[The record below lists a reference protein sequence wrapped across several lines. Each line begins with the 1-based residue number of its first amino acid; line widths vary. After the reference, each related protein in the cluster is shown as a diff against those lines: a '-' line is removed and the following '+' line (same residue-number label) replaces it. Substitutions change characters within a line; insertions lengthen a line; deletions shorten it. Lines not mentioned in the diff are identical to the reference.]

1 MELNTILFIKK
12 KFQEHY
18 RKEPP
23 EPPPCLEKRE
33 WGFLMFD
40 PDSGMRRHKAFISV
54 GEMQEYIQ
62 AMAPAHVYHSTA
74 YYQHPGAPTMKEKN
88 WEGADLIFD
97 IDADHLPVKTD
108 SFKAMLDA
116 AKQEII
122 KLVGFLMDD
131 FGFGEESLH
140 IAFSGGRGYHVHVRD
155 PRVLILDSAQRR
167 EIIDYLETKGLDK
180 KYFISRKLIRSEI
193 DFGDKS
199 YTEDYGKKS
208 TGTQHKISRSG
219 WGKHILDYFSD
230 YLEGLSKL
238 DDDEI
243 IKILKNLGIKRKK
256 QRNNIISVCRNKKSI
271 HNFKQYGEIDIA
283 QYSEKFFDLI
293 IEKAINENKV
303 ILGGAYV
310 DEPVTADIKRLIR
323 AASSLHGKSGM
334 KVVTLTVD
342 ELHRFEPL
350 VDAVVFGDNEIK
362 INVTR
367 PTTVEM
373 MDEQFEVE
381 EGANVLPEYA
391 AIYLMCKGA
400 AEYMGGVR

>member
-1 MELNTILFIKK
+1 MELNTILFIKR

-23 EPPPCLEKRE
+23 EPPPGLEKRE
-33 WGFLMFD
+33 WGFLMLE
-40 PDSGMRRHKAFISV
+40 PDSGMRRHKAFISIA
-54 GEMQEYIQ
+54 EMQEYIQ
-62 AMAPAHVYHSTA
+62 AMVPAHVYHSAA
-74 YYQHPGAPTMKEKN
+74 YYQHPGAPTMKEKD

-108 SFKAMLDA
+108 SFKVMLDD
-116 AKQEII
+116 AKQEIT

-155 PRVLILDSAQRR
+155 PGVLSLDSAQRR
-167 EIIDYLETKGLDK
+167 EIVDYLSGTGLDRDHIFK
-180 KYFISRKLIRSEI
+180 KKNVEGDDKRSKILVFPSESQGGWGRLVNRELIRYLQELT
-193 DFGDKS
+193 GDEYPAKRLM
-199 YTEDYGKKS
+199 EFDKIGKKKAQKIINTVNDPVHLEPLRMGNFDALS
-208 TGTQHKISRSG
+208 TIPASFWDTALQQVMP
-219 WGKHILDYFSD
+219 HI
-230 YLEGLSKL
+230 GVH
-238 DDDEI
+238 I
-243 IKILKNLGIKRKK
+243 
-256 QRNNIISVCRNKKSI
+256 
-271 HNFKQYGEIDIA
+271 
-283 QYSEKFFDLI
+283 
-293 IEKAINENKV
+293 
-303 ILGGAYV
+303 

-334 KVVTLTVD
+334 KVISLTVD

-367 PTTVEM
+367 ATTVEM

-400 AEYMGGVR
+400 AEYMGGMR

>member
-1 MELNTILFIKK
+1 MELNTILFIKR

-23 EPPPCLEKRE
+23 EPPPCLEERE

-62 AMAPAHVYHSTA
+62 AMVPAHVYHSAA

-108 SFKAMLDA
+108 SFKVMLDT

-122 KLVGFLMDD
+122 KLVEFLMDD
-131 FGFGEESLH
+131 FGFGEGSLH

-155 PRVLILDSAQRR
+155 QRVLSLDSAQRR
-167 EIIDYLETKGLDK
+167 EIVDYLSGTGLDLDHIFKK
-180 KYFISRKLIRSEI
+180 KYVEGDDKRSKILVFPSESQGGWGRLVNRELIRYLQELT
-193 DFGDKS
+193 GDENPAKRLM
-199 YTEDYGKKS
+199 EFKKI
-208 TGTQHKISRSG
+208 GEKKAQKI
-219 WGKHILDYFSD
+219 INTVNDPV
-230 YLEGLSKL
+230 YLEPLRMGNFDALS
-238 DDDEI
+238 
-243 IKILKNLGIKRKK
+243 
-256 QRNNIISVCRNKKSI
+256 SI
-271 HNFKQYGEIDIA
+271 PAGFWETALQ
-283 QYSEKFFDLI
+283 Q
-293 IEKAINENKV
+293 V
-303 ILGGAYV
+303 IPHIGV
-310 DEPVTADIKRLIR
+310 HIDEPVTADIKRLIR

-334 KVVTLTVD
+334 KVVSLTVD

-362 INVTR
+362 INVTSA
-367 PTTVEM
+367 TTVEM
-373 MDEQFEVE
+373 MGEQFKVE

-400 AEYMGGVR
+400 AEYMGGVA

>member
-33 WGFLMFD
+33 WGFLMLE
-40 PDSGMRRHKAFISV
+40 PDSGMRRHKAFVSIA
-54 GEMQEYIQ
+54 EMQEYIQ
-62 AMAPAHVYHSTA
+62 AMVPAHVYHSAA

-97 IDADHLPVKTD
+97 LDADHLPEPAISYKEMLENVKYET
-108 SFKAMLDA
+108 
-116 AKQEII
+116 E
-122 KLVGFLMDD
+122 KLINFLIDD
-131 FGFGEESLH
+131 FGFSEDELH
-140 IAFSGGRGYHVHVRD
+140 IAFSGGRGYHIHVRD
-155 PRVLILDSAQRR
+155 PRVLSLDSAQRR
-167 EIIDYLETKGLDK
+167 EIVDYLSGTGLDLDHIYKK
-180 KYFISRKLIRSEI
+180 KYVEGDDKKSKILVFPSESQGGWGRLVNRKLI
-193 DFGDKS
+193 S
-199 YTEDYGKKS
+199 YLQELTGAEKPVKKLMEFDRIGKKTANKIINTVNDPDHLQPLRMGNFDALS
-208 TGTQHKISRSG
+208 SIPTGFWETALQQVIP
-219 WGKHILDYFSD
+219 HI
-230 YLEGLSKL
+230 GVH
-238 DDDEI
+238 I
-243 IKILKNLGIKRKK
+243 
-256 QRNNIISVCRNKKSI
+256 
-271 HNFKQYGEIDIA
+271 
-283 QYSEKFFDLI
+283 
-293 IEKAINENKV
+293 
-303 ILGGAYV
+303 

>member
-1 MELNTILFIKK
+1 MEFNTILFIKK

-40 PDSGMRRHKAFISV
+40 PDLGMRRHKAFISV

-97 IDADHLPVKTD
+97 LDGDHLPEPAISYKGMLENVKYET
-108 SFKAMLDA
+108 
-116 AKQEII
+116 E
-122 KLVGFLMDD
+122 KLVDFLTDD
-131 FGFGEESLH
+131 FGFKEDELH
-140 IAFSGGRGYHVHVRD
+140 IAFSGGRGYHIHIRNSK
-155 PRVLILDSAQRR
+155 VLKLESAQRR
-167 EIIDYLETKGLDK
+167 EIVDYLSGTGLDL
-180 KYFISRKLIRSEI
+180 KYFMKVERISGFQKGKMK
-193 DFGDKS
+193 DDKINMVS
-199 YTEDYGKKS
+199 
-208 TGTQHKISRSG
+208 QLG
-219 WGKHILDYFSD
+219 WGKKISKYFKQ
-230 YLEGLSKL
+230 YLEDLSEL
-238 DDDEI
+238 EDDEI
-243 IKILKNLGIKRKK
+243 IEELKKNGMRMKK
-256 QRNNIISVCRNKKSI
+256 QRENIIKVINDANTINKI
-271 HNFKQYGEIDIA
+271 GEGYIDIA
-283 QYSEKFFDLI
+283 RYSKTFFDVI
-293 IEKAINENKV
+293 IQKAINENRIFSIV
-303 ILGGAYV
+303 GAQT

-362 INVTR
+362 INVTK

-373 MDEQFEVE
+373 MDERFEVE

-400 AEYMGGVR
+400 AEYMGGMR

>member
-1 MELNTILFIKK
+1 
-12 KFQEHY
+12 
-18 RKEPP
+18 
-23 EPPPCLEKRE
+23 
-33 WGFLMFD
+33 
-40 PDSGMRRHKAFISV
+40 MRRHKAFTSIA
-54 GEMQEYIQ
+54 EMQEYIQ
-62 AMAPAHVYHSTA
+62 AMVPAHVYHSAA

-108 SFKAMLDA
+108 SFKVMLDA

-131 FGFGEESLH
+131 FGFGEEKLH

-155 PRVLILDSAQRR
+155 PRVLSLDSAQRR
-167 EIIDYLETKGLDK
+167 EIVDYLSGTGLDRDHIFKK
-180 KYFISRKLIRSEI
+180 KYVEGDDKKSKILVFPSESHGGWGRLANRELIRYLQELT
-193 DFGDKS
+193 GDENP
-199 YTEDYGKKS
+199 EDRLMEFDKIGKK
-208 TGTQHKISRSG
+208 TAQKIINTVNDPVHLELLRIGNFGALGSIPAKF
-219 WGKHILDYFSD
+219 WETALQQVIPHI
-230 YLEGLSKL
+230 GVH
-238 DDDEI
+238 I
-243 IKILKNLGIKRKK
+243 
-256 QRNNIISVCRNKKSI
+256 
-271 HNFKQYGEIDIA
+271 
-283 QYSEKFFDLI
+283 
-293 IEKAINENKV
+293 
-303 ILGGAYV
+303 

-334 KVVTLTVD
+334 KVISLTVD

-350 VDAVVFGDNEIK
+350 LDAVVFGDNEIK

-367 PTTVEM
+367 ATTVEM